1 MEHATFEPV
10 NPAKKSSFRK
20 YWIIIVAIGAGLA
33 CTRSGEAVDIS
44 GSLPSGIGPTR
55 LAGPSSIAG
64 TTGQPTAF
72 LPQTD
77 STPTSTS
84 MFSTPTLDSTR
95 VSTLPTTGPGTY
107 IVQQG
112 DTIGSIAA
120 KFGVSPDSIIQLNHL
135 TDPNALEVGQELQI
149 PVPEF
154 EKPGPN
160 FKILPDSELVY
171 GPAANGFD
179 PGEYLKGKQGYL
191 QSYREVVVGRERTG
205 PELVLY
211 TAEQY
216 SVNPRILMAALE
228 YTSGWIDN
236 PSPSQEKQTY
246 PFVPIG
252 GKEGLYKQLAW
263 AADQLNYGY
272 YHWKT
277 GGADYWTL
285 SDGSMVRVGS
295 GINAGTA
302 GVQYLMAQIYG
313 REDWLSAVSE
323 SGVYATYSSMFGY
336 PFQWSIDP
344 IVPPDLVQPS
354 LMLPFEEGVHWYFTG
369 GPHGGWA
376 SGSAWAAIDFAPSGI
391 ALGCVP
397 SDDWVVASAP
407 GWVVHSDEGAVV
419 EDLDSDG
426 NEHSGWVILYMHTE
440 SRDRVPVGTQ
450 LKLADRIGHPSCEG
464 GFANGTHT
472 HLARRFN
479 GEWIAADGP
488 IPFVLSGWVVS
499 GTGREYDG
507 YLTKGDIT
515 IEACDCGA
523 PDNEIWR

>member
-1 MEHATFEPV
+1 MEHATFIPV
-10 NPAKKSSFRK
+10 NPAKKRSYRK
-20 YWIIIVAIGAGLA
+20 YWIIIVAIGVGLA
-33 CTRSGEAVDIS
+33 CTRSGGAVSIS
-44 GSLPSGIGPTR
+44 SSFQTGPTTASSTAPGSV
-55 LAGPSSIAG
+55 AGS
-64 TTGQPTAF
+64 TGQPTAF
-72 LPQTD
+72 LPQSDPTQT
-77 STPTSTS
+77 STAMFPTPT
-84 MFSTPTLDSTR
+84 MDATR
-95 VSTLPTTGPGTY
+95 VSSVPTTGPGNY
-107 IVQQG
+107 IVQPG

-120 KFGVSPDSIIQLNHL
+120 KFGVTADAIIQLNNL
-135 TDPNALEVGQELQI
+135 SNPNALEVGQVLRI
-149 PVPEF
+149 PVPES
-154 EKPGPN
+154 EEPGPN

-191 QSYREVVVGRERTG
+191 QSYREVVQNKERTG
-205 PELVLY
+205 PELILY

-216 SVNPRILMAALE
+216 SVNPRILMAVLE
-228 YTSGWIDN
+228 YASGWISN
-236 PSPSQEKQTY
+236 PYPSEEKQTY

-252 GKEGLYKQLAW
+252 GKEDLYKQLAW

-277 GGADYWTL
+277 GGSDYWTL
-285 SDGSMVRVGS
+285 YDGSMIRVGS

-302 GVQYLMAQIYG
+302 GVQYLMAKIFG
-313 REDWLSAVSE
+313 RQEWLAAVSE
-323 SGVYATYSSMFGY
+323 GGVFATYSAMFGY
-336 PFQWSIDP
+336 PFLWSIDP
-344 IVPPDLVQPS
+344 VVPADILQPQ
-354 LMLPFEEGVHWYFTG
+354 LMLPFEKGVHWYFTG

-391 ALGCVP
+391 SLGCVS

-426 NEHSGWVILYMHTE
+426 NEHSGWVILYMHMET
-440 SRDRVPVGTQ
+440 RDRVPVGTK

-479 GEWIAADGP
+479 GEWIAADGT
-488 IPFVLSGWVVS
+488 IPFVLSGWVAS

-507 YLTKGDIT
+507 YLTNGDQT

-523 PDNEIWR
+523 PENEIWR

>member
-1 MEHATFEPV
+1 MEHATFIPV
-10 NPAKKSSFRK
+10 NLAKKSRYWK
-20 YWIIIVAIGAGLA
+20 YWIIFVAFGMGLA

-44 GSLPSGIGPTR
+44 SSLPIGTTLISP
-55 LAGPSSIAG
+55 AKPSLIMG
-64 TTGQPTAF
+64 MTGQPTPF
-72 LPQTD
+72 LPD
-77 STPTSTS
+77 AKPADTPTSIV
-84 MFSTPTLDSTR
+84 STPTLDPTR
-95 VSTLPTTGPGTY
+95 VSLISTTGPGSY
-107 IVQQG
+107 VVQPG

-120 KFGVSPDSIIQLNHL
+120 RFGVSPESIIQLNQL
-135 TDPNALEVGQELQI
+135 SNPSALEVGQILMI
-149 PVPEF
+149 PVPES

-160 FKILPDSELVY
+160 FKIIPDSELVY

-179 PGEYLKGKQGYL
+179 PAEFLKGKQGYL
-191 QSYREVVVGRERTG
+191 QNYREVVNDRERTG
-205 PELVLY
+205 PELILF

-216 SVNPRILMAALE
+216 SVNPRILMAVLE
-228 YTSGWIDN
+228 YAAGWISN
-236 PSPSQEKQTY
+236 SSPSAEKQTY
-246 PFVPIG
+246 PFIPIS
-252 GKEGLYKQLAW
+252 GKENLYKQLAW

-277 GGADYWTL
+277 GGTDYWTL
-285 SDGSMVRVGS
+285 SDQSIVRVGS

-313 REDWLSAVSE
+313 REDWLAAVSE
-323 SGVYATYSSMFGY
+323 SGVFATYSSMFGY
-336 PFQWSIDP
+336 PFLWSIDP
-344 IVPPDLVQPS
+344 VVPPDLVQPP

-376 SGSAWAAIDFAPSGI
+376 SGSAWAAIDFAPTGI

-407 GWVVHSDEGAVV
+407 GLVVHSDEGAVV

-426 NEHSGWVILYMHTE
+426 NEHSGWTILYMHIET
-440 SRDRVPVGTQ
+440 RDRVPLGTH
-450 LKLADRIGHPSCEG
+450 LKLADHIGHPSCEG

-488 IPFVLSGWVVS
+488 IPFVLSGWVAS
-499 GTGREYDG
+499 GTGTEYDG
-507 YLTKGDIT
+507 YLTKGDQT

-523 PDNEIWR
+523 PANEIWR